1 MNRSHKLL
9 LLLAVIC
16 VLALSTSYFIFSPD
30 KTSKAPELKKIGQE
44 YISGPFKVQVKI
56 NPEQPRVGNN
66 RLTLIIL
73 DKHNQPVANASIKAV
88 AEMPAMGSMPTMY
101 APAEITSKQPGLYQ
115 GKFQIPMMGA
125 WPLTLTINAG
135 SQGQAQLS
143 FDMGTSRKG
152 LSITSATPST
162 FETQSERKP
171 GSASLQAK
179 TFTVDAYRRQLIGVT
194 TEAVSYIN
202 MTKTIAANAQ
212 ISYDETGL
220 SDINLKFDGWIGQL
234 NADYVGKQVK
244 KGQPLFTVYSPE
256 LISTQDEYLH
266 SLKRSQAGHNS
277 LKAAAVRRLSLWG
290 LNRTQIIALGKRGH
304 SVEYVPFLS
313 PITGTIIEKNIVSGS
328 AFKAS
333 SKLLRIADLSTVW
346 VDGHVYAA
354 DLPWLKTGM
363 TAQVIQDDSSNNHFT
378 GNVTFIEP
386 FVENETR
393 AARVRVELANPDGFL
408 RPEQYVRLELQV
420 DLGKRL
426 VVPEQAVVFT
436 GKNRIVFLDM
446 GDGRLQARKIKTGVR
461 NNDFIEVVEGL
472 DHGDVIVSSG
482 NFLIA
487 SESKLKLGLEQW

>member
-1 MNRSHKLL
+1 
-9 LLLAVIC
+9 
-16 VLALSTSYFIFSPD
+16 
-30 KTSKAPELKKIGQE
+30 
-44 YISGPFKVQVKI
+44 
-56 NPEQPRVGNN
+56 
-66 RLTLIIL
+66 
-73 DKHNQPVANASIKAV
+73 
-88 AEMPAMGSMPTMY
+88 MP
-101 APAEITSKQPGLYQ
+101 K
-115 GKFQIPMMGA
+115 
-125 WPLTLTINAG
+125 N
-135 SQGQAQLS
+135 
-143 FDMGTSRKG
+143 
-152 LSITSATPST
+152 
-162 FETQSERKP
+162 
-171 GSASLQAK
+171 
-179 TFTVDAYRRQLIGVT
+179 
-194 TEAVSYIN
+194 
-202 MTKTIAANAQ
+202 IAANAQ

>member
-1 MNRSHKLL
+1 MNRLYKSLL
-9 LLLAVIC
+9 LLTVTC
-16 VLALSTSYFIFSPD
+16 VLVLSTSYFIYSPD
-30 KTSKAPELKKIGQE
+30 NTIKVPELKKIGQE
-44 YISGPFKVQVKI
+44 HMSGPFKVQVEI

-66 RLTLIIL
+66 LLTVIIL
-73 DKHNQPVANASIKAV
+73 DKDNQPVANAIIKAV
-88 AEMPAMGSMPTMY
+88 AEMPAMGSMPPMY

-115 GKFQIPMMGA
+115 GQFQIPMMGA

-162 FETQSERKP
+162 FETQTDRKP
-171 GSASLQAK
+171 FSAPLQAK
-179 TFTVDAYRRQLIGVT
+179 TFKVDAYRRQLIGVT

-202 MTKTIAANAQ
+202 MTKTIEANAQ
-212 ISYDETGL
+212 ISYDETRL
-220 SDINLKFDGWIGQL
+220 TDINLKFDGWIGQL

-266 SLKRSQAGHNS
+266 SLQRSQAGHSS
-277 LKAAAVRRLSLWG
+277 LKAAAIRRLSLWG
-290 LNRTQIIALGKRGH
+290 LNRTQIRALGKRGH
-304 SVEYVPFLS
+304 SLEYVPILS

-328 AFKAS
+328 AFKSS

-346 VDGHVYAA
+346 VEGHVYAE
-354 DLPWLKTGM
+354 DLPSLKIGM
-363 TAQVIQDDSSNNHFT
+363 TANVLQDNSSNDPFT
-378 GNVTFIEP
+378 GHVTFIEP

-393 AARVRVELANPDGFL
+393 AARVRVELPNPDGLL
-408 RPEQYVRLELQV
+408 RPDQYVGLQLQV
-420 DLGKRL
+420 DLGKRM
-426 VVPEQAVVFT
+426 VVPEQAVIFT
-436 GKNRIVFLDM
+436 GKNRIVFLDL
-446 GDGRLQARKIKTGVR
+446 GDGRLQARKIKTGIR